1 MADQSLIDR
10 LKQGVTV
17 WNEWKAKQPTTPL
30 LDLSEADFQ
39 ELSGELTGV
48 DLSFCNL
55 RGCTLSSLQA
65 SQGIFYRADLQGA
78 NLSRAKLNDA
88 SFMAADLSFA
98 ILAGAILMGVNFDVT
113 SLRATNLSGASL
125 VQAHFGVTTLDGA
138 SLAGADLSGA
148 NFSQASLKGT
158 DFSICEFG
166 LTVFGDLDLSEA
178 KGLDRI
184 KDDGRVILDIRS
196 IYRSNGKIPE
206 PFLHAAGF
214 PEAFLALIPTLD
226 FEEGD
231 DEAQGNEMEPTEED
245 RKLPS

>member
-10 LKQGVTV
+10 LKFGVTV
-17 WNEWKAKQPTTPL
+17 WNEWKAKQPRIPL
-30 LDLSEADFQ
+30 LDLSEADFS
-39 ELSGELTGV
+39 EMSVPLKGV

-55 RGCTLSSLQA
+55 RGCTLNSLQA
-65 SQGIFYRADLQGA
+65 EQGIFYYADLQGA
-78 NLSRAKLNDA
+78 NLSRAKLNEA
-88 SFMAADLSFA
+88 NFYEADLSFA
-98 ILAGAILMGVNFDVT
+98 ILAGAILIGANFGVA

-125 VQAHFGVTTLDGA
+125 VGAQFGVTTLDGA

-158 DFSICEFG
+158 DFSACAFD
-166 LTVFGDLDLSEA
+166 LTVFGDLDLSAA

-196 IYRSNGKIPE
+196 IYESNGNIPK
-206 PFLHAAGF
+206 PFLRAAGF

-226 FEEGD
+226 FEERD
-231 DEAQGNEMEPTEED
+231 DEAQGNKIEPTEED
-245 RKLPS
+245 RRMPS